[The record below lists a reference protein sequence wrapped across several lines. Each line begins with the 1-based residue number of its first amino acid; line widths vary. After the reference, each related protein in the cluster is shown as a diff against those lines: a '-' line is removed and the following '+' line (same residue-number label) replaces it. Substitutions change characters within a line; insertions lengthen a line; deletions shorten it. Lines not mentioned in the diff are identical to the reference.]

1 MLISKIFQEEQIKT
15 KVKKVKTV
23 NLVNGLAHG
32 LLRTPTA
39 LIPNNTELLL
49 DSREQLL
56 DLLYSE
62 RSRQRTLERER
73 ERETVC
79 ENQ

>member
-1 MLISKIFQEEQIKT
+1 MSSWLHVHYNNPITDDALEQIKT

-32 LLRTPTA
+32 LLRTATV

-49 DSREQLL
+49 DSRGQLL
-56 DLLYSE
+56 DLLF
-62 RSRQRTLERER
+62 
-73 ERETVC
+73 
-79 ENQ
+79 